1 MLTAERLGVKC
12 ADCLYV
18 GNGGSDEL
26 IGAYRS
32 AMYPVLIL
40 PEENA
45 ESYLIPSDEVKD
57 FAQRHGTIVSSLEE
71 VLSLV

>member
-1 MLTAERLGVKC
+1 V
-12 ADCLYV
+12 YV

-26 IGAYRS
+26 LGAYKT

-40 PEENA
+40 PEQNA

-57 FAQRHGTIVSSLEE
+57 FVKRHGAIISSLEE
-71 VLSLV
+71 VLLLV